1 MRREYLVFTGR
12 PNAGKS
18 SIIREITGLDVASGK
33 RPGTTRQIS
42 RYQLSKG
49 LSLVDMPGYGRMTGA
64 TRSLVEKIKD
74 QIIEF
79 LESNAGDIALAV
91 HVLDISTFRE
101 VTRRLER
108 KGFISVDVEMIR
120 FLRDALNEHPIVAAN
135 KMDKADEEELEAA
148 LAELNS
154 QIGKELPVLSRHIF
168 PVSART
174 SEGLGTLKSAIHDRL
189 VIKGFR
195 APFKRHLERAR

>member
-1 MRREYLVFTGR
+1 M
-12 PNAGKS
+12 
-18 SIIREITGLDVASGK
+18 
-33 RPGTTRQIS
+33 
-42 RYQLSKG
+42 
-49 LSLVDMPGYGRMTGA
+49 DMPGYGRMTGA

-79 LESNAGDIALAV
+79 LESNAGNIALAV

-108 KGFISVDVEMIR
+108 KGFISVDLEMIQ

-135 KMDKADEEELEAA
+135 KIDKANKEELEAA

-154 QIGKELPVLSRHIF
+154 QIGKELPVLSRQIF

-189 VIKGFR
+189 VTKGFR